1 MSNITQN
8 EANKFWKQNLKL
20 ISVLLAVWFSVSYGI
35 VILLGDVLSGVSFMG
50 TSLPFW
56 FGQQGSIITFLGL
69 LVIYAVAMNRI
80 TDSIQDAEP
89 EEDESPQPDWEL
101 VEAAL

>member
-1 MSNITQN
+1 MKNITQK
-8 EANKFWKQNLKL
+8 EAGKFWKRNLKL
-20 ISVLLAVWFSVSYGI
+20 ISLLLTVWFTVSYGI
-35 VILLGDVLSGVSFMG
+35 VILLGDVLSGVSFIG

-69 LVIYAVAMNRI
+69 LVIYALAMNRI
-80 TDSIQDAEP
+80 TDSIQETETVGDG
-89 EEDESPQPDWEL
+89 STKYNWKI